1 MSYATLTH
9 MRSTRYP
16 MSGLGL
22 GCIDGPP
29 GTRGLGCGCQHP
41 MGQVT
46 ITADTGTVFGV
57 SALGLVAGGLG
68 LWWLLSPHR
77 SRPTTA
83 NRRRMRRNRRR
94 RR

>member
-22 GCIDGPP
+22 GC
-29 GTRGLGCGCQHP
+29 GCTQSTL
-41 MGQVT
+41 GQVT
-46 ITADTGTVFGV
+46 VTADTGTVFGV

-77 SRPTTA
+77 SRPTTV

>member
-16 MSGLGL
+16 MSGLG
-22 GCIDGPP
+22 
-29 GTRGLGCGCQHP
+29 CGCQHGT
-41 MGQVT
+41 GQVT
-46 ITADTGTVFGV
+46 LTADTGTVFGV

-77 SRPTTA
+77 ARTTTP

-94 RR
+94 ARR